1 LFNEMAW
8 RILSLFGL
16 NLRDAQITQYAEGQ
30 EKEVM

>member
-1 LFNEMAW
+1 
-8 RILSLFGL
+8 LSLFGL